1 MHLFWL
7 TKTSKI
13 ALIAQLEPIKAVCLD
28 ESTKILTGRTVT
40 ELSFCVSCSMAI
52 FIDHSKWMY
61 GDPFLND
68 LNVYGSL
75 IFYDFIIS

>member
-40 ELSFCVSCSMAI
+40 ELSFCVSYLMAI
-52 FIDHSKWMY
+52 FIDHSK
-61 GDPFLND
+61 
-68 LNVYGSL
+68 
-75 IFYDFIIS
+75 